1 VALALVVGLVVFGL
15 ALAIPCG
22 WLVGVGC
29 FCFYVLVGGGICSAL
44 RIVKVLL
51 KCVWV
56 VLIFKN
62 VKKMY

>member
-29 FCFYVLVGGGICSAL
+29 FALFFVGGG
-44 RIVKVLL
+44 
-51 KCVWV
+51 
-56 VLIFKN
+56 N
-62 VKKMY
+62 